1 MQPQTA
7 ELTVQEA
14 VMNTLAMSFILL
26 PVAMLFLA
34 IWMFRHSKQTRIRER
49 MVRHFR
55 EVLPD
60 GTTVAGVAPGVQQT
74 RWHQLITRASIY
86 IGFELQKKHALFIPL
101 ALLLLALIGWLIYG
115 LTGATLIVGTSLFMF
130 GFLLPYSRLRR
141 RQAQTIAQIPLF
153 IDQLLR
159 SLSTGRSLES
169 AIRFASNE
177 SLPPL
182 RYIVDR
188 VTRAADL
195 GADMVDNLTEAAK
208 LHNLREL
215 NLIALSMRISNQY
228 GGSPR
233 DMLDSVVKMVRQQEL
248 ARRELAAMTGETRMS
263 AWVLGMTPL
272 AIALYIMVMNPNY
285 LNMLL
290 DDDTGKTLLTTA
302 LCLQGTGAFILW
314 RMLRSV

>member
-86 IGFELQKKHALFIPL
+86 IGFELQKKHAFFIPL

-115 LTGATLIVGTSLFMF
+115 LTGATLIVGTSLFIF

-169 AIRFASNE
+169 AIRFASHE

-233 DMLDSVVKMVRQQEL
+233 DMLESVVKMVRQQEL

-302 LCLQGTGAFILW
+302 LGLQGMGAFILW

>member
-1 MQPQTA
+1 
-7 ELTVQEA
+7 
-14 VMNTLAMSFILL
+14 MNALLMSFVLL
-26 PVAMLFLA
+26 PVGMLFLA
-34 IWMFRHSKQTRIRER
+34 IWMFRHSKQARMRER

-55 EVLPD
+55 AVLPD
-60 GTTVAGVAPGVQQT
+60 GTTVSGVAPGAQQT
-74 RWHQLITRASIY
+74 RWHRLVTRTSIY

-101 ALLLLALIGWLIYG
+101 LVMLVGLVGWLIYG
-115 LTGATLIVGTSLFMF
+115 LTGAILLVGTSLFIF

-141 RQAQTIAQIPLF
+141 RQAQTVAQIPLF

-195 GADMVDNLTEAAK
+195 GADMVENLNEAAR

-290 DDDTGKTLLTTA
+290 EDDTGKTLLTTA
-302 LCLQGTGAFILW
+302 LALQGMGALILW

>member
-26 PVAMLFLA
+26 PVAMLFIA
-34 IWMFRHSKQTRIRER
+34 IWMFRHSKQARIRER

-86 IGFELQKKHALFIPL
+86 IGFELQKKHAFFIPL

-115 LTGATLIVGTSLFMF
+115 LTGATLIVGTSLFIF

-169 AIRFASNE
+169 AIRFASHE

-233 DMLDSVVKMVRQQEL
+233 DMLESVVKMVRQQEL

-290 DDDTGKTLLTTA
+290 DDATGKTLLTTA
-302 LCLQGTGAFILW
+302 LGLQGMGAFILW

>member
-1 MQPQTA
+1 
-7 ELTVQEA
+7 
-14 VMNTLAMSFILL
+14 MNAIVVIFILVSL
-26 PVAMLFLA
+26 GMLLLA
-34 IWMFRHSKQTRIRER
+34 AWIFKYSKQARIREL
-49 MVRHFR
+49 MARHFR
-55 EVLPD
+55 DALPS
-60 GTTVAGVAPGVQQT
+60 GITVAGVIPGAEQT
-74 RWHQLITRASIY
+74 AWNKFKTRVSIY
-86 IGFELQKKHALFIPL
+86 LGFELQPKHTLLIPL
-101 ALLLLALIGWLIYG
+101 ALIFMGMLGWLIYG
-115 LTGATLIVGTSLFMF
+115 LLGAVLVVGITLFLF

-169 AIRFASNE
+169 AIRFAASE

-182 RYIVDR
+182 RYVVDR

-195 GADMVDNLTEAAK
+195 GADMVENLTEAAR

-263 AWVLGMTPL
+263 AWVLGTTPL
-272 AIALYIMVMNPNY
+272 AIAVYIMVMNPTY
-285 LNMLL
+285 LDILL
-290 DDDTGKTLLTTA
+290 EDPTGKTLLMTA
-302 LCLQGTGAFILW
+302 LSFQGMGVFILW

>member
-34 IWMFRHSKQTRIRER
+34 IWMFRHSKQARIHER

-86 IGFELQKKHALFIPL
+86 IGFELQKKHAFFIPL

-115 LTGATLIVGTSLFMF
+115 LTGATLIVGTSLFIF

-141 RQAQTIAQIPLF
+141 RQAQTIGQIPLF

-169 AIRFASNE
+169 AIRFASHE

-233 DMLDSVVKMVRQQEL
+233 DMLESVVKMVRQQEL

-263 AWVLGMTPL
+263 AWVLGLTPL

-302 LCLQGTGAFILW
+302 LGLQGTGAFILW

>member
-1 MQPQTA
+1 MS
-7 ELTVQEA
+7 V
-14 VMNTLAMSFILL
+14 LAMSFTLL
-26 PVAMLFLA
+26 PAGMLFLA
-34 IWMFRHSKQTRIRER
+34 IWMFKHSKQARIRER
-49 MVRHFR
+49 MIRHFR

-86 IGFELQKKHALFIPL
+86 IGFELQKKHALLIPL
-101 ALLLLALIGWLIYG
+101 ALLLLGLVGWMIYG
-115 LTGATLIVGTSLFMF
+115 LTGAVLIVGTNLFLF

-182 RYIVDR
+182 RYIVER

-195 GADMVDNLTEAAK
+195 GADMVENLTEAAK

-233 DMLDSVVKMVRQQEL
+233 DMLESVVKMVRQQEL

-272 AIALYIMVMNPNY
+272 AIALYIMVMNPSY

-290 DDDTGKTLLTTA
+290 EDDTGKTLLTTA
-302 LCLQGTGAFILW
+302 LGLQGLGAFILW

>member
-1 MQPQTA
+1 
-7 ELTVQEA
+7 
-14 VMNTLAMSFILL
+14 MNGLLMSFVLL
-26 PVAMLFLA
+26 PVGMLFLA
-34 IWMFRHSKQTRIRER
+34 IWMFRHSKQVRMRER
-49 MVRHFR
+49 MARHFR
-55 EVLPD
+55 AVLPD
-60 GTTVAGVAPGVQQT
+60 GMTVSGLAPGVQQT
-74 RWHQLITRASIY
+74 RWHQLVTRASIY
-86 IGFELQKKHALFIPL
+86 IGFELQKKHAVLIPL
-101 ALLLLALIGWLIYG
+101 ALMLLGVVGWLIYG
-115 LTGATLIVGTSLFMF
+115 LIGATLIVGTNLFIF

-141 RQAQTIAQIPLF
+141 RQAQTVAQIPLF

-195 GADMVDNLTEAAK
+195 GADMVENLTEAAK

-263 AWVLGMTPL
+263 AWVLGMTPI

-290 DDDTGKTLLTTA
+290 EDDTGKTLLTTA
-302 LCLQGTGAFILW
+302 LALQGMGALILW

>member
-1 MQPQTA
+1 
-7 ELTVQEA
+7 
-14 VMNTLAMSFILL
+14 MNTLLIPFVLL
-26 PVAMLFLA
+26 PAGMLFLA
-34 IWMFRHSKQTRIRER
+34 IWMLRHSKQARIRER
-49 MVRHFR
+49 MIRHFR

-74 RWHQLITRASIY
+74 RWHQWLTRASIY
-86 IGFELQKKHALFIPL
+86 IGFELQKKHALLIPL
-101 ALLLLALIGWLIYG
+101 VLLLLGLVGWLIYG
-115 LTGATLIVGTSLFMF
+115 LTGAVLIVGTNLFLF

-195 GADMVDNLTEAAK
+195 GADMVENLTEAAK

-233 DMLDSVVKMVRQQEL
+233 DMLESVVKMVRQQEL

-285 LNMLL
+285 LSILL
-290 DDDTGKTLLTTA
+290 EDATGKTLLTTA
-302 LCLQGTGAFILW
+302 LGLQGLGAFILW

>member
-1 MQPQTA
+1 
-7 ELTVQEA
+7 
-14 VMNTLAMSFILL
+14 MNTLAMSFILL
-26 PVAMLFLA
+26 PVAMLFIA
-34 IWMFRHSKQTRIRER
+34 IWMFRHSKQARIRER

-86 IGFELQKKHALFIPL
+86 IGFELQKKHAFFIPL

-115 LTGATLIVGTSLFMF
+115 LTGATLIVGTSLFIF

-169 AIRFASNE
+169 AIRFASHE

-233 DMLDSVVKMVRQQEL
+233 DMLESVVKMVRQQEL

-302 LCLQGTGAFILW
+302 LGLQGTGAFILW

>member
-1 MQPQTA
+1 MTT
-7 ELTVQEA
+7 LVVCIILVSGGMLLLA
-14 VMNTLAMSFILL
+14 VWI
-26 PVAMLFLA
+26 
-34 IWMFRHSKQTRIRER
+34 FRYSRQARIREL
-49 MVRHFR
+49 MVSHFR
-55 EVLPD
+55 EVLPN
-60 GTTVAGVAPGVQQT
+60 GITVAGVAPGAQQT
-74 RWHQLITRASIY
+74 PWHQFKTRASIY
-86 IGFELQKKHALFIPL
+86 IGFDLQKKHVLLIPAGL
-101 ALLLLALIGWLIYG
+101 MLISMIGWLIYG
-115 LTGATLIVGTSLFMF
+115 LVGATLIAGITLFTF

-169 AIRFASNE
+169 AIRFAANE
-177 SLPPL
+177 SVPPL
-182 RYIVDR
+182 RYVVDR

-195 GADMVDNLTEAAK
+195 GADMVENLTEAAK

-215 NLIALSMRISNQY
+215 NLIALAMRISNQY

-233 DMLDSVVKMVRQQEL
+233 DMLDSIVKMVRQQEL

-263 AWVLGMTPL
+263 AWVLGTTPL
-272 AIALYIMVMNPNY
+272 AIAIYIMVMNPTY

-290 DDDTGKTLLTTA
+290 DDPTGKTLLMTA
-302 LCLQGTGAFILW
+302 LMLQGVGAFILW

>member
-34 IWMFRHSKQTRIRER
+34 IWMFRHSKQARIHER

-86 IGFELQKKHALFIPL
+86 IGFELQKKHAFFIPL

-115 LTGATLIVGTSLFMF
+115 LTGATLIVGTSLFIF

-169 AIRFASNE
+169 AIRFASHE

-233 DMLDSVVKMVRQQEL
+233 DMLESVVKMVRQQEL

-290 DDDTGKTLLTTA
+290 DDATGKTLLTTA
-302 LCLQGTGAFILW
+302 LGLQGMGAFILW

>member
-26 PVAMLFLA
+26 PVAMLFIA
-34 IWMFRHSKQTRIRER
+34 IWMFRHSKQARIRER

-86 IGFELQKKHALFIPL
+86 IGFELQKKHAFFIPL

-115 LTGATLIVGTSLFMF
+115 LTGATLIVGTSLFIF

-169 AIRFASNE
+169 AIRFASHE

-233 DMLDSVVKMVRQQEL
+233 DMLESVVKMVRQQEL

-302 LCLQGTGAFILW
+302 LGLQGMGAFILW

>member
-1 MQPQTA
+1 MN
-7 ELTVQEA
+7 VIVA
-14 VMNTLAMSFILL
+14 VFILIS
-26 PVAMLFLA
+26 VGMLLLA
-34 IWMFRHSKQTRIRER
+34 AWMFKYSRQARIHEL
-49 MVRHFR
+49 MARHFR
-55 EVLPD
+55 DALPS
-60 GTTVAGVAPGVQQT
+60 GITVAGVVPGAEQT
-74 RWHQLITRASIY
+74 AWNKFKTRASIY
-86 IGFELQKKHALFIPL
+86 LGFELQPKHAVLIPL
-101 ALLLLALIGWLIYG
+101 ALMFMGLLGWLIYG
-115 LTGATLIVGTSLFMF
+115 LLGAVLIVGITLFVF

-169 AIRFASNE
+169 AIRFAANE

-182 RYIVDR
+182 RYVVDR

-195 GADMVDNLTEAAK
+195 GADMVENLTEAAK

-263 AWVLGMTPL
+263 AWVLGTTPL
-272 AIALYIMVMNPNY
+272 AIAVYIMVMNPTY
-285 LNMLL
+285 LDILL
-290 DDDTGKTLLTTA
+290 DDPTGKTLLMTA
-302 LCLQGTGAFILW
+302 LLFQGMGVFILW